1 MRISYWSSDVCS
13 SDLLFRRLF
22 INGEYEPELAKL
34 FLKYLDPSRDV
45 IDIGANIG
53 FFSVLA
59 GRRLSTGRV
68 LSVEPTDAAFA
79 RLSRNVQLNGV
90 SDRAILHQG
99 LISDPHGTNEI
110 HVITGMEEYS
120 SIGALH
126 PAAPPKTVVHKQT
139 VG

>member
-1 MRISYWSSDVCS
+1 M
-13 SDLLFRRLF
+13 LFRS
-22 INGEYEPELAKL
+22 
-34 FLKYLDPSRDV
+34 KYLDPSRDV

-99 LISDPHGTNEI
+99 LISDTQGTNAI
-110 HVITGMEEYS
+110 HVIPGMEEYS

-126 PAAPPKTVVHKQT
+126 PAARELGRASCRERVCQYV
-139 VG
+139 

>member
-1 MRISYWSSDVCS
+1 M
-13 SDLLFRRLF
+13 LFRS
-22 INGEYEPELAKL
+22 
-34 FLKYLDPSRDV
+34 KYLDPSRDV

-79 RLSRNVQLNGV
+79 RLSRNVQLHGV

-99 LISDPHGTNEI
+99 LISDTQGTKPFPFI
-110 HVITGMEEYS
+110 PGLEEYS
-120 SIGALH
+120 SLGSLH
-126 PAAPPKTVVHKQT
+126 PAARAEDGVQEHTVASDRLNDLV
-139 VG
+139 

>member
-1 MRISYWSSDVCS
+1 MSPKSH
-13 SDLLFRRLF
+13 LFRRLF

-99 LISDPHGTNEI
+99 LISDTHGRS
-110 HVITGMEEYS
+110 EEHTS
-120 SIGALH
+120 ALQSH
-126 PAAPPKTVVHKQT
+126 MRISYPAFCLKKQKS
-139 VG
+139 

>member
-1 MRISYWSSDVCS
+1 M
-13 SDLLFRRLF
+13 LFRS
-22 INGEYEPELAKL
+22 
-34 FLKYLDPSRDV
+34 KYLDPSRDV

-90 SDRAILHQG
+90 SDRAIRSEEHTSELQSLMRTSYAVFCLTQKIRPPSQLVLNLHTHK
-99 LISDPHGTNEI
+99 D
-110 HVITGMEEYS
+110 
-120 SIGALH
+120 
-126 PAAPPKTVVHKQT
+126 VHRQLT
-139 VG
+139 T

>member
-1 MRISYWSSDVCS
+1 MSPKSH
-13 SDLLFRRLF
+13 LFRRLF

-79 RLSRNVQLNGV
+79 RLSMNVQLTGV
-90 SDRAILHQG
+90 SDRAIFPQG
-99 LISDPHGTNEI
+99 LISDTQGTNADGTS
-110 HVITGMEEYS
+110 VLDGS
-120 SIGALH
+120 AGLLH
-126 PAAPPKTVVHKQT
+126 FDLGWRRLNKQI
-139 VG
+139 